1 MYYRK
6 SSYLV
11 GHIVFFDSNSVLATD
26 YDEVHADKLMAPQ
39 VAVKSKAITRAKRAT
54 TTVSGTL
61 ITHKKARIDSD
72 DPAEAGVENEGLAKF
87 KERRRRCIDTELQ
100 LPSET
105 MAEATAFEFRPTA
118 RVSLDVGKNIVT
130 ATKEGKF

>member
-1 MYYRK
+1 M
-6 SSYLV
+6 
-11 GHIVFFDSNSVLATD
+11 ATN
-26 YDEVHADKLMAPQ
+26 YDEVHADKLRAPQ

-72 DPAEAGVENEGLAKF
+72 DPAEAGVENEGLAKS
-87 KERRRRCIDTELQ
+87 KERRRCIDTELQ